1 MDKHTLK
8 NLICGKLWIWKVWDT
23 VNVNYHERPA
33 EFFLGSGEDQGFSFV
48 ALEFTKDGKV
58 DFPTKIGF
66 VPPEFI
72 YWNFNEE

>member
-33 EFFLGSGEDQGFSFV
+33 EFFWDLV
-48 ALEFTKDGKV
+48 KTKALALLH
-58 DFPTKIGF
+58 
-66 VPPEFI
+66 
-72 YWNFNEE
+72 